1 MTFAVGRNV
10 RPVLEEL
17 VDPCLLAVRGASD
30 VEVLYRPYFV
40 AGWLSG
46 SSRGPTPSGM
56 FIYFVLLTTV
66 YMLRCV
72 CLVNIFSCLLSVVLP
87 TPVVSRVDAV
97 WNRRKRRILRD
108 YYTGKKRGVCFLIL
122 FVMFTAFNCFAPDRF
137 KIESFSC
144 VVVPAMEPACAKE
157 NILLLKGS

>member
-17 VDPCLLAVRGASD
+17 VDPCLLAVRAASD
-30 VEVLYRPYFV
+30 VEVLCRPYFTV
-40 AGWLSG
+40 GWLSG

-66 YMLRCV
+66 YVLRCV
-72 CLVNIFSCLLSVVLP
+72 CLVNIFPCLLCVVLP

-108 YYTGKKRGVCFLIL
+108 YYTGKKEVC
-122 FVMFTAFNCFAPDRF
+122 V
-137 KIESFSC
+137 S
-144 VVVPAMEPACAKE
+144 
-157 NILLLKGS
+157 